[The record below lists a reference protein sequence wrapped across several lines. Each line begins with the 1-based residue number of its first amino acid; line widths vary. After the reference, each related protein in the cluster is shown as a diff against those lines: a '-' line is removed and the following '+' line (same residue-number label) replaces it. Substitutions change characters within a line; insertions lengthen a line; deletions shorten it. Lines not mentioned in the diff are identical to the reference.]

1 MKKTAVILI
10 SLACSYPSL
19 SGLAQSAQNSAPKL
33 YNRSE
38 LRQQIAAAHTP
49 EQYQALARYYRQEE
63 RSFRA
68 QQAAEKVLWEQRAQ
82 NTTSIAQKYPR
93 PVDSAHYRYDYYG
106 HEADRS
112 AQQAAHY
119 EQLAGSG
126 TAPNSYHE

>member
-1 MKKTAVILI
+1 MNRFAVILV
-10 SLACSYPSL
+10 SLACGYPSL
-19 SGLAQSAQNSAPKL
+19 SLAQSTQNSTAKR

-38 LRQQIAAAHTP
+38 LKQQIATAHTP
-49 EQYQALARYYRQEE
+49 EQYQALASYYRQEE

-68 QQAAEKVLWEQRAQ
+68 QQAAEAILWEQRAQ
-82 NTTSIAQKYPR
+82 NTTSTARKYPR

-112 AQQAAHY
+112 AQQSAYY

-126 TAPNSYHE
+126 TAPTSYRE